1 MRLTQNIASQ
11 HKIKQIKKHYENF
24 TVGSLVLGSDMKEAI
39 TTLYAFARLGD
50 DIADEGNKSKKDRLK
65 EIKYLKD
72 HLKKIEFN
80 QKINDPYFKILKK
93 IYYKY
98 NIKINNLYK
107 FINAFNKDINHKQ
120 YSRFNDLI
128 RYCED
133 AANPAGELILSL
145 AKKDNKENIRQ
156 SNAICTSLALINF
169 AQGVVEDYEK
179 GRIYFPKD
187 EMKKFN
193 LKVKDI
199 EKRNFSNE
207 WIRYKNYW
215 AHRNYLILKKGL
227 GLGKKIK
234 GKLGIEIQMI
244 ELAAVLLLKRMKKND
259 CNLFT
264 NPPKIRTLDWIFIF
278 FKSAVLKLS

>member
-24 TVGSLVLGSDMKEAI
+24 TVGSLVLGKDMREVI

-50 DIADEGNKSKKDRLK
+50 DIADEGNKSKRDRLE
-65 EIKYLKD
+65 EIEYLKY

-93 IYYKY
+93 IYSKY
-98 NIKINNLYK
+98 NIKINNLYRL
-107 FINAFNKDINHKQ
+107 INAFNKDINHKQ

-128 RYCED
+128 KYCED

-193 LKVKDI
+193 LNVTDI
-199 EKRNFSNE
+199 EKRNFSDG
-207 WIRYKNYW
+207 WVRYKKYW
-215 AHRNYLILKKGL
+215 VHRNYQILKKGL

-234 GKLGIEIQMI
+234 GRLGIEIQMI

-264 NPPKIRTLDWIFIF
+264 NPPKITTLDWIFIF
-278 FKSAVLKLS
+278 FKSVLL